1 MALTLHDITPMGLC
15 VATLELFD
23 TRTFKTGFCDGVLMK
38 EDHFPEL
45 ISLRRELN
53 STTSQNKFLDGH
65 KTAIIS
71 NIDKIL
77 TMTNRYQNIDFIVV
91 ENVLKAGNEIIKRV
105 FYAGTF
111 EQIAGIE
118 ADFKKEIVFPIY
130 RLFVEQ
136 MKRSNVSVV

>member
-23 TRTFKTGFCDGVLMK
+23 TRRFKAGFCDGVLMK

-111 EQIAGIE
+111 EKIAGIE

-136 MKRSNVSVV
+136 MKRSNVS